1 MNKIL
6 IFTAC
11 VMLSS
16 CYQTKTETTEE
27 VIAPTEEVAYAST
40 DQAMEVDKVSM
51 NAAAPAEPAIE
62 QKIIREANLRFQTTD
77 MDETYQQVVAAAK
90 KYKAQIQND
99 AETKEYNTLTR
110 TLTIRI
116 PNGSFDAFLTDAG
129 KGVTYFDRKEISSQ
143 DVTEQYIDTDARL
156 KAKKKLEARYLEL
169 LSKANK
175 VSEMLEIEEKLSA
188 VREDIEAKEGQ
199 LRYLQNRV
207 AMSTVTLEFY
217 KVTQTQSGVTM
228 SFGARLWNAVTEG
241 FDSISSFFLELIGNW
256 PIILILV
263 GLIFWLRR
271 KFRKRKNQ

>member
-1 MNKIL
+1 MNKFL
-6 IFTAC
+6 IFAAC

-27 VIAPTEEVAYAST
+27 VVAPTEEVAYAAT
-40 DQAMEVDKVSM
+40 DQAVNASEVAM
-51 NAAAPAEPAIE
+51 PAPAVPDSTIE

-129 KGVTYFDRKEISSQ
+129 KGVSYFDRKEISSQ

-241 FDSISSFFLELIGNW
+241 FESISSFFLELIGNW

-271 KFRKRKNQ
+271 KFRKRKNK

>member
-1 MNKIL
+1 MNKFL
-6 IFTAC
+6 IFAAC

-27 VIAPTEEVAYAST
+27 VVAPTEEVAYAAT
-40 DQAMEVDKVSM
+40 DQAVNASEVAM
-51 NAAAPAEPAIE
+51 PAPAVPDSTIE

-77 MDETYQQVVAAAK
+77 MDETYGQVVAAAK

-129 KGVTYFDRKEISSQ
+129 KGVSYFDRKEISSQ

-241 FDSISSFFLELIGNW
+241 FESISSFFLELIGNW

-271 KFRKRKNQ
+271 KFRKRKNK

>member
-6 IFTAC
+6 TFAICLILA
-11 VMLSS
+11 S

-27 VIAPTEEVAYAST
+27 VVAPTEEIAYAAT
-40 DQAMEVDKVSM
+40 DQAMEVAEVKM
-51 NAAAPAEPAIE
+51 NAPAVAEPAIE

-77 MDETYQQVVAAAK
+77 MDETYGQVVSATK

-99 AETKEYNTLTR
+99 TETKEYNTLTR

-129 KGVTYFDRKEISSQ
+129 KGVSYFDRKEISSQ

-188 VREDIEAKEGQ
+188 VREDIESKEGQ

-271 KFRKRKNQ
+271 KLKRRKKA

>member
-6 IFTAC
+6 IFAAC

-27 VIAPTEEVAYAST
+27 VVAPTEEVAYAAT
-40 DQAMEVDKVSM
+40 DQAMEVAEVKM
-51 NAAAPAEPAIE
+51 NAPAVAEPAIE

-77 MDETYQQVVAAAK
+77 MDETYQQVVAATK

-129 KGVTYFDRKEISSQ
+129 KGVSYFDRKEISSQ

-241 FDSISSFFLELIGNW
+241 FESISSFFLELIGNW

-271 KFRKRKNQ
+271 KFRKRKNK

>member
-6 IFTAC
+6 IFAAC

-27 VIAPTEEVAYAST
+27 VVAPTEEVAYAAT
-40 DQAMEVDKVSM
+40 DQAVNASEVGM
-51 NAAAPAEPAIE
+51 PAPAVPDSTIE

-77 MDETYQQVVAAAK
+77 MDETYGQVVAAAK

-129 KGVTYFDRKEISSQ
+129 KGVSYFDRKEISSQ

-241 FDSISSFFLELIGNW
+241 FESISSFFLELIGNW

-271 KFRKRKNQ
+271 KFRKRKNK